1 MALTETPIASFSQY
15 RPETGTAPRRPTAR
29 QIVDQRRY
37 EQSVKPLTRENLTGA
52 ASIFTKGS
60 NPPESVPPPSATRAW
75 QTEAWGFYDLVGE
88 FQNAALLYGNCFRR
102 CLLVPAIADEDGSL
116 SLTFDD
122 EAPETKGLDH
132 DAGIIQELYSPYG
145 GQGYLMQRIGV
156 SWVVVGECFLYQN
169 DERDGNAGTWEVLS
183 TDELR
188 PISSGAGWDTAQNSN
203 VRWVRWYGPG
213 FNPRQLPDDAYIVRM
228 WRPHGRYS
236 RHANSSARALLEIL
250 DEIVLLTREVRGE
263 TVSRISSAGILAVAD
278 EFDFPN
284 TDDAQPD
291 TEDFDPFTR
300 ELLETMM
307 TAITDKESAAG
318 IAPIV
323 LRAPAELIDKGLKY
337 LSFARPDAAVAMAK
351 RREALER
358 FAQGIEL
365 PPEWIFGHA
374 STTFAN
380 AFQITDD
387 AFRVYIE
394 PGLVDVCENLT
405 RGYLWPQLM
414 KEAGLAIDDP
424 VPPEIRKHR
433 IWYDASHL
441 IAKPDRTQDAKEA
454 FIQYAIS
461 WKAYRATVGFV
472 DADAPDEDEMATR
485 IRLAQLINERVMIR
499 GTDQNI
505 PIIPD
510 PALLQTSIQPG
521 NRDKDIPLPIG
532 TDPYIEGEDIAPGTQ
547 APLGTQQ
554 PAGDLPTPAPVPGGA
569 APDAAPAAGG
579 PAPKPADP
587 PAPTKDTRTSNAGGD
602 GTSHGADEAKKKK
615 AALAADGSHSPS
627 VLALRLHAASEI
639 AVERVVDRVGA
650 ILKSRSQKNRALA
663 ERLQPIPNPLVAME
677 VGPSQTTQMLG
688 TDAIAGEFAFFT
700 RRADAWAREHGIS
713 KPGELAAAATAIV
726 EAHARIKLF
735 DPSAILT
742 IAEMTILVEQAEMVT
757 PVQV

>member
-1 MALTETPIASFSQY
+1 MALTETPISGFSQY
-15 RPETGTAPRRPTAR
+15 RAETGTTPRRPTAR

-37 EQSVKPLTRENLTGA
+37 ESSHKMTRENLTGA

-60 NPPESVPPPSATRAW
+60 TPPEAVPPPSATRAW

-102 CLLVPAIADEDGSL
+102 CLLVPAIADDDGSL

-122 EAPETKGLDH
+122 EAPEKKGLDH
-132 DAGIIQELYSPYG
+132 DAGIIQELYSPFG

-169 DERDGNAGTWEVLS
+169 DARDGNAGTWEVLS

-188 PISSGAGWDTAQNSN
+188 PLSSGAGWDTQQNAD

-213 FNPRQLPDDAYIVRM
+213 FNPRNLPDDAYIVRM

-284 TDDAQPD
+284 SDDAQPD

-300 ELLETMM
+300 ELLDTMM

-405 RGYLWPQLM
+405 RGYLWPKLM
-414 KEAGLAIDDP
+414 EEAGLAISDP

-454 FIQYAIS
+454 FVNYAIS

-510 PALLQTSIQPG
+510 PALLQTRIQPG
-521 NRDKDIPLPIG
+521 NREIDLPLPIG

-547 APLGTQQ
+547 DPEGTL
-554 PAGDLPTPAPVPGGA
+554 PTPGDLPTPAPPPGGA
-569 APDAAPAAGG
+569 NQPAPAAGG

-587 PAPTKDTRTSNAGGD
+587 PAPTKNTRTANAGGD
-602 GTSHGADEAKKKK
+602 GTTHGADDAKKKAV
-615 AALAADGSHSPS
+615 AASAHSPS

-650 ILKSRSQKNRALA
+650 MLKSRAQKNRTLA
-663 ERLQPIPNPLVAME
+663 NRLQPIPNPLVALE
-677 VGPSQTTQMLG
+677 VGPSMTTEMLG
-688 TDAIAGEFAFFT
+688 TDAITGEFAFFT
-700 RRADAWAREHGIS
+700 RRADAWAREHGCA
-713 KPGELAAAATAIV
+713 KPGELAAAATVIV
-726 EAHARIKLF
+726 EAHARLKLF
-735 DPSAILT
+735 DPSAVLDIG
-742 IAEMTILVEQAEMVT
+742 EMTILVEQTEMPT
-757 PVQV
+757 PVEV